1 MYNDCPV
8 LSSVIN
14 ISNIYISQQSQV
26 DWFFIGL
33 LTLFFFFNIIL
44 NTNRFIY
51 KAFVHNNINVYKGVV
66 QIVLLTIFLCKNNNP
81 DHNANTIT
89 ISEAVKW
96 FGFHFSFFIP
106 FYNHF
111 LSRSQ
116 LKKWWVNNEESENKL
131 TTKIRL

>member
-1 MYNDCPV
+1 MIARSCL
-8 LSSVIN
+8 LSLIFLVS
-14 ISNIYISQQSQV
+14 IYLNNRKL
-26 DWFFIGL
+26 IGFSL
-33 LTLFFFFNIIL
+33 DFWLFFFNIIL